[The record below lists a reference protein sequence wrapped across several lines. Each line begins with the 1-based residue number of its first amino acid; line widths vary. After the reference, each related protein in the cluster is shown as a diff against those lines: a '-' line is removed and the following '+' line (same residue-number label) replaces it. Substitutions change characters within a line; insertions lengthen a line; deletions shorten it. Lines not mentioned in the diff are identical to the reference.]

1 MSLGKFLYPWPKTQA
16 IISGESFLLL
26 KQLLE
31 KNPLCLVSE
40 KLDGCNFCV
49 SSDGYTASRHNI
61 VAHKPDDLSLQSFNK
76 TSLENLK
83 HVYAKGLNE
92 TIAAILRLPKENCE
106 TLIYGEFMLKGT
118 AQTPYDIFNYRER
131 EIRTGEFY
139 AFGIGFVYHQPIG
152 PHQTASTTPTTT
164 TITTTTTT
172 PEGCEG
178 KSHVEHKHHHWL
190 ANIEI
195 EEKFRRMFERSHV
208 TKCMSI
214 RAGKNNKNIG
224 TDVKRLGSCVD
235 CITEIPYFVVPIDYM
250 VQNLFYDHCIL
261 HVNLRREKIRFFDIL
276 SNNHSYINSLE
287 KRTVE
292 GWILN
297 VEGDD
302 QGMRQLLKLKYR
314 QSKDERRDIMFEELR
329 AEFPTNEAVVG
340 LERIYNSCDE
350 YCPILT
356 ATNNEF
362 GKWYSNVLN
371 FFGLQNLEQIM
382 LENIPVSGSDEFSDD
397 TQAIFRIFYKRIVGE
412 IIQEV
417 AEKNPESKWHR
428 IDPFLKADIKQK
440 LVNKFMRV
448 LGQQD
453 WNLKMKK
460 MKLAEEKE
468 KKHNLMA
475 VV

>member
-1 MSLGKFLYPWPKTQA
+1 MSLGKFLYPWPRTQA
-16 IISGESFLLL
+16 IISGDSFLLL
-26 KQLLE
+26 KQLLD

-49 SSDGYTASRHNI
+49 SSDGYVASRYNI
-61 VAHKPDDLSLQSFNK
+61 VAQCPDDLIFNSFNK

-92 TIAAILRLPKENCE
+92 TIAEILQLPKENCE
-106 TLIYGEFMLKGT
+106 TLIYGEFMLSGT
-118 AQTPYDIFNYRER
+118 AQTPYDVYNYRNR
-131 EIRTGEFY
+131 DIRTGEFY
-139 AFGIGFVYHQPIG
+139 AFGIGFVYHQPTC
-152 PHQTASTTPTTT
+152 PTPPTPEPPTKPATTA
-164 TITTTTTT
+164 

-178 KSHVEHKHHHWL
+178 KSEHKHNHLL

-195 EEKFRRMFERSHV
+195 EEKFRRMFDLCHV
-208 TKCMSI
+208 TKCISI
-214 RAGKNNKNIG
+214 RAGKKNKNI
-224 TDVKRLGSCVD
+224 VAVNKRLGGCVD
-235 CITEIPYFVVPIDYM
+235 CSSEIPYFVIPIDIP
-250 VQNLFYDHCIL
+250 VNNLFDDHGIL
-261 HVNLRREKIRFFDIL
+261 HVNLRREKIRFLDIL
-276 SNNHSYINSLE
+276 TDNRSFVHSLE
-287 KRTVE
+287 KRHVE

-297 VEGDD
+297 VVEGVEP
-302 QGMRQLLKLKYR
+302 GMRQLLKLKYR

-362 GKWYSNVLN
+362 GKWYNNVLN
-371 FFGLQNLEQIM
+371 FFGLHNLEQIM

-397 TQAIFRIFYKRIVGE
+397 TKAIFRIFYKRIVGQ

-417 AEKNPESKWHR
+417 AEKNPESKWKR

-460 MKLAEEKE
+460 MKFDEE